1 MSVKVLNFKNYDVC
15 LVDDL
20 VCDEVKNKISQI
32 EFSKAF
38 IISDS
43 NVLNLYKDDVLK
55 LFPDA
60 KVIKLNP
67 GEKEKNLE
75 NYKMIIEELL
85 SNGIM
90 KDDLIISFGGGVV
103 SDLVGFVAASI
114 KRGVRHLI
122 ISTTIVSQI
131 DASIGGKVAV
141 DVSNY
146 KNQVGT
152 FYDPILVISPLKY
165 LKTLP
170 EKEAQNGFG
179 ELFKMALIGSNSLY
193 EEIRKADFKIS
204 EKVIKEAILI
214 KKEIV
219 QRDYFDCGE
228 RHILNFGHTFGHA
241 IEALENF
248 KISHGIA
255 VLNGIKIALELGCK
269 MQLSI
274 CRLKDDAINII
285 KAHNIKLSNYNLK
298 DLKKYLLQDKKSSQ
312 KFLRLVLV
320 EDIGKPAIVDV
331 DWNELDELID

>member
-1 MSVKVLNFKNYDVC
+1 MKVLNFNNYDVC

-20 VCDEVKNKISQI
+20 LCDFVTEKISTI
-32 EFSKAF
+32 KFSKAY
-38 IISDS
+38 IISDT
-43 NVLNLYKDDVLK
+43 NVLK
-55 LFPDA
+55 LYKNDITTLFPNS
-60 KVIKLNP
+60 KIIEINP
-67 GEKEKNLE
+67 GEKEKNLD
-75 NYKMIIEELL
+75 NYKMIVEKLL
-85 SNGIM
+85 LEGIK

-114 KRGVRHLI
+114 KRGIRHLI

-141 DVSNY
+141 DVNNF
-146 KNQVGT
+146 KNQIGT
-152 FYDPILVISPLKY
+152 FYDPILVISPINY
-165 LKTLP
+165 LNTLS
-170 EKEAQNGFG
+170 EKELQNGFG
-179 ELFKMALIGSNSLY
+179 ELFKMAMIGSSRLY
-193 EEIRKADFKIS
+193 NNLRDPDFKIS
-204 EKVIKEAILI
+204 EKILEEAIEI

-274 CRLKDDAINII
+274 CNLKDDALNII
-285 KAHNIKLSNYNLK
+285 NTHNIKLNNYNLK

-312 KFLRLVLV
+312 DFLRLVLL
-320 EDIGKPAIVDV
+320 EDIGKPAIVEV
-331 DWNELDELID
+331 DWNELDELIG